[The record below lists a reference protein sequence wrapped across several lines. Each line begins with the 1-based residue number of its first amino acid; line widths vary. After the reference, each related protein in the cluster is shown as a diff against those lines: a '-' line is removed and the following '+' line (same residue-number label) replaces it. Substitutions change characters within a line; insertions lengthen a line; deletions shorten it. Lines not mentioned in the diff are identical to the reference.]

1 MRGRLLL
8 GLAWI
13 ASATLA
19 FADAERFPVEGGVIR
34 LQVPEAIEE
43 PRTPATDEPKLG
55 DSGLEARRGF
65 DYQAFG
71 SRLEGY
77 WFQRKLHLREGRE
90 EEASRQADAIRSFTT
105 EEGVRRLELPAGAL
119 VSEAERFLREG
130 NHGRAL
136 ASLALAEALDPGR
149 PQVRFLRAKIAWQSS
164 GGTFQAA
171 GEFLAGLQAS
181 ARSVLTQPARLH
193 ANALLLVLAV
203 QLATLAFAAIVAW
216 RYQLPLRHEIE
227 EALTRSGREAL
238 AKGAGW
244 LVLLWPLVF
253 VVTAGWI
260 GWWWLVATFRYM
272 RRSERL
278 VATALLLLAAVSV
291 PAYRFA
297 VGLYGV
303 AADPRVRTT
312 IAAAS
317 GTYEPDRVVK
327 LQQMVAASPDDPT
340 PRFLLAGMYKN
351 GRYFEEAYEEYKRV
365 LKLAPDT
372 WQARV
377 NIGNIFYAMA
387 QYGEAIAQ
395 YQKAIDM
402 RPSDVLAYCNMH
414 LAQTDALRLNEATAT
429 YQKARGIDADRV
441 EELLRPGTERTVR
454 DATIDLSSVWRA
466 ALEGERLQDWLRA
479 DATAP
484 PAGVETFARAL
495 LNPLSLASFAGLGIC
510 LVVAIGARRPA
521 ARRCVRCGRA
531 YCSHCRATR
540 EPQEFCSQCVHLFVL
555 QDGLA
560 PQTKTRKLY
569 EIETHEKRTRLARRI
584 GSLLLPGSGT
594 VLRGHALFGFLL
606 LVGWFAGWLAVRP
619 SVLRGA
625 EGFLGLE
632 APLDLLRSGAVPALL
647 DLDPALLSGVPLL
660 VIVWVLGNAW
670 ARHPREA

>member
-1 MRGRLLL
+1 VRGRFLL

-19 FADAERFPVEGGVIR
+19 TAGAEGVPVEGGVIR
-34 LQVPEAIEE
+34 LQLPEAAPEA
-43 PRTPATDEPKLG
+43 PADPDEPQLG
-55 DSGLEARRGF
+55 ESGLEARRGF

-77 WFQRKLHLREGRE
+77 WFQRKLHLREGRD
-90 EEASRQADAIRSFTT
+90 EEASRQADAIRSFTA

-119 VSEAERFLREG
+119 VSEAERFVREG
-130 NHGRAL
+130 NHARAL
-136 ASLALAEALDPGR
+136 ASLALADALDPGR
-149 PQVRFLRAKIAWQSS
+149 PQVHFLRARIAWVSS
-164 GGTFQAA
+164 GGAFAAA
-171 GEFLAGLQAS
+171 GEFLAGLRAS
-181 ARSVLTQPARLH
+181 ARSLLVQPARLH

-216 RYQLPLRHEIE
+216 RHQVPLRHEIE
-227 EALTRSGREAL
+227 EAMTRSGHEA
-238 AKGAGW
+238 AAPAAGW
-244 LVLLWPLVF
+244 LVLLWPLVL

-278 VATALLLLAAVSV
+278 VAATLLALASLSV
-291 PAYRFA
+291 PAYRLA

-303 AADPRVRTT
+303 SADPRVRTT

-327 LQQMVAASPDDPT
+327 LQQMVAASPEDPT

-351 GRYFEEAYEEYKRV
+351 GRYFEEAFEEYKRV
-365 LKLAPDT
+365 LKIAPDT

-377 NIGNIFYAMA
+377 NIGNIFYAMG

-402 RPSDVLAYCNMH
+402 RPGDVLAYCNMH

-429 YQKARGIDADRV
+429 YQKARAIDPDRV
-441 EELLRPGTERTVR
+441 EDLLRPGPERAAH

-479 DATAP
+479 DAATP
-484 PAGVETFARAL
+484 SAGIATLARSL
-495 LNPLSLASFAGLGIC
+495 LNPLSVVSLLSLAAC
-510 LVVAIGARRPA
+510 LVLAVGARRAP
-521 ARRCVRCGRA
+521 ARRCARCGRP
-531 YCSHCRATR
+531 YCAHCRATR

-569 EIETHEKRTRLARRI
+569 EIEAHEKRGRLLRQV
-584 GSLLLPGSGT
+584 GSILLPGTGAL
-594 VLRGHALFGFLL
+594 LRGRAALGFTLL
-606 LVGWFAGWLAVRP
+606 LGWFAGWLAVRP
-619 SVLRGA
+619 SSVRAA
-625 EGFLGLE
+625 EALLGLQ
-632 APLDLLRSGAVPALL
+632 APLDLLRAGAVPAFL
-647 DLDPALLSGVPLL
+647 DLDPALLAGVPLL
-660 VIVWVLGNAW
+660 VVVWILGNAW
-670 ARHPREA
+670 IRRPREA